1 MTEFAPFP
9 VESGPV
15 PLTAED
21 YFMLGQAGALNAW
34 KKTELIDGVIIA
46 MAPMDSLHGRIQR
59 DLFLALHEACEA
71 LGGLEAAFE
80 MSVKLGTYQVVQ
92 PDVMAL
98 THLPPRGKIAAE
110 TLLLAIAVAD
120 TTLKED
126 LDKARIYAGGGVP
139 EYWVANANGRVI
151 HQMWAPAGGAYTQ
164 QREVAFGEVM
174 EAATIAGLRVETG
187 IL

>member
-1 MTEFAPFP
+1 
-9 VESGPV
+9 V

-120 TTLKED
+120 TTLKTSTRR
-126 LDKARIYAGGGVP
+126 ASMRAAACRNIGSPMRTAVSSTRC
-139 EYWVANANGRVI
+139 GR
-151 HQMWAPAGGAYTQ
+151 
-164 QREVAFGEVM
+164 
-174 EAATIAGLRVETG
+174 LRVGPIRSSGRWRSER
-187 IL
+187 LWRLRPSRA